1 MVLSEAKHYYTV
13 PKSTPRE
20 WRQVPN
26 LQVNLRMPTAES
38 VWESD
43 EAVYHHNGKRRYELR
58 GKPISLPAV
67 VKSTIQVLLGLTDS
81 TRDYMSVCRNYPF
94 TSKIP
99 APAPRLRR
107 TPRQT
112 RIMLLE
118 LDTLMAAVQL
128 SHKFHTRVCAMNLS
142 HDTAV
147 GGRWTQKK
155 GSQEEC
161 IMRNSSLFLSLWPR
175 RRKGDQRLI
184 PQSKLFPDVERFYP
198 LTDVGVVYSPN
209 VAIIRD
215 VDPEEGTSGP
225 LQSPARWPMVSV
237 VTVVA
242 TDFRFDQYSIALTKQ
257 KLRSVLY
264 ACMHEGHE
272 VIVLRAFGCNVLKK
286 NPHVVADIYNDLL
299 TNEFFGVFR
308 CVGFSIAFEDDT
320 SVEAFQDVFEMD
332 VASEVDISDMY
343 NSVSV

>member
-1 MVLSEAKHYYTV
+1 
-13 PKSTPRE
+13 
-20 WRQVPN
+20 
-26 LQVNLRMPTAES
+26 
-38 VWESD
+38 
-43 EAVYHHNGKRRYELR
+43 
-58 GKPISLPAV
+58 
-67 VKSTIQVLLGLTDS
+67 
-81 TRDYMSVCRNYPF
+81 
-94 TSKIP
+94 
-99 APAPRLRR
+99 
-107 TPRQT
+107 
-112 RIMLLE
+112 
-118 LDTLMAAVQL
+118 
-128 SHKFHTRVCAMNLS
+128 
-142 HDTAV
+142 
-147 GGRWTQKK
+147 
-155 GSQEEC
+155 
-161 IMRNSSLFLSLWPR
+161 MRNSSLFLSLWPR

-184 PQSKLFPDVERFYP
+184 PQSKLFPDIERFYP

-242 TDFRFDQYSIALTKQ
+242 TDLRFDQYSIALTKQ

-308 CVGFSIAFEDDT
+308 CVAFSIAFEDDT